1 MKQLP
6 SFAACA
12 IVLAIAAA
20 PAGAQDS
27 AFIQQV
33 EANASTATID
43 QIGSLGNN
51 YATID
56 QIPGAFGGNNGN
68 DARVVQSN
76 VGNADARIY
85 QSGDMNSYAIWQT
98 NGQGLRAAI
107 NVLGAEM
114 GDSGGQSNNARIDQS
129 GVESGASIDVA
140 GYSSLNRADI
150 MQSGAYNQ
158 AGIRQLYTSNN
169 NASIYQAGYGQQAMI
184 DQRGGGGNMAM
195 IRQGY

>member
-12 IVLAIAAA
+12 IVLAIVTT
-20 PAGAQDS
+20 PASAQDS

-43 QIGSLGNN
+43 QV
-51 YATID
+51 
-56 QIPGAFGGNNGN
+56 PGAFGGNNGN
-68 DARVVQSN
+68 DARIFQSN
-76 VGNADARIY
+76 VGNADTRIY

-107 NVLGAEM
+107 NVFGAEM

-129 GVESGASIDVA
+129 EVESGASIDVA
-140 GYSSLNRADI
+140 GYSSFNRADI

-169 NASIYQAGYGQQAMI
+169 NASIYQAGYGQQATI